1 MAVPDM
7 ALVPG
12 GRPTDML
19 LKLETF
25 SFFGA
30 VESSRSDSQGIVQG
44 SQGQSR
50 VKGCMCSTSK
60 SRIEPGLCFIQSQP
74 LRGSDVNCFDTR
86 DLSLNQTPSQ
96 Q

>member
-30 VESSRSDSQGIVQG
+30 VESSR
-44 SQGQSR
+44 
-50 VKGCMCSTSK
+50 K
-60 SRIEPGLCFIQSQP
+60 
-74 LRGSDVNCFDTR
+74 
-86 DLSLNQTPSQ
+86 
-96 Q
+96 